1 MKKTRDN
8 SKTGWQRHSPE
19 DFSAEVM
26 SSVAYDLLCAKIT
39 LRHAEKLF
47 EQTHI
52 EGEYNG
58 VDMYEALQGIHDSV
72 SAALSYILEPEE
84 EEYALAR
91 VEREIDRSIW
101 KAEAC
106 YE

>member
-1 MKKTRDN
+1 MKKTKD
-8 SKTGWQRHSPE
+8 KDKAGWQRRSPE
-19 DFSAEVM
+19 DFYAEVM
-26 SSVAYDLLCAKIT
+26 SSVAYDLIRAKIT
-39 LRHAEKLF
+39 LRRAEELF
-47 EQTHI
+47 KQTGA
-52 EGEYNG
+52 EGEYKG

-91 VEREIDRSIW
+91 VEREAGRGIW
-101 KAEAC
+101 KAEVC

>member
-1 MKKTRDN
+1 MKKTKAN
-8 SKTGWQRHSPE
+8 GKTGWQRHSPE

-47 EQTHI
+47 GQAGV
-52 EGEYNG
+52 EGEYRG

-91 VEREIDRSIW
+91 VEREIDRGIW

>member
-1 MKKTRDN
+1 MKKTKDKN
-8 SKTGWQRHSPE
+8 KAGWQKRSPK
-19 DFSAEVM
+19 DFYAEVM
-26 SSVAYDLLCAKIT
+26 ASVAYDLLRAKIT

-47 EQTHI
+47 EQAGV
-52 EGEYNG
+52 EGGYKG
-58 VDMYEALQGIHDSV
+58 VDMYEALQGMHDSV
-72 SAALSYILEPEE
+72 SAALSYVLEPEE

-91 VEREIDRSIW
+91 VEREADRGIW

>member
-1 MKKTRDN
+1 MKKMKDN
-8 SKTGWQRHSPE
+8 GKAGWQKHSPK
-19 DFSAEVM
+19 DFYAEVM
-26 SSVAYDLLCAKIT
+26 ASVAYDLLRAKIT

-47 EQTHI
+47 EQAGV
-52 EGEYNG
+52 EGEYKG
-58 VDMYEALQGIHDSV
+58 VDMYEALQGMHDSV
-72 SAALSYILEPEE
+72 SAALSYVLEPEE

-91 VEREIDRSIW
+91 VEREVDRGIW